1 MKFRNREINVFS
13 MSALDLFASA
23 LGAFILI
30 TVVLFPY
37 FPNTGDSAERVADIK
52 VQLKAVEQRLQACET
67 ARQQAEQQA
76 RETAGQLKQCRDELS
91 KKFLLVLMSWGT
103 RDDIDLHIINPQ
115 GKEFYYKR
123 KRFPG
128 VAGALEEDNISGPGN
143 EIWLHPAATPGDY
156 KIYYKFYRMRVRG
169 GARVRGS
176 VLTPEGKTPLPV
188 KHMTRQGEK
197 ILIAVVKVDE
207 QGRAHVQVR

>member
-52 VQLKAVEQRLQACET
+52 AELEAVEQRLHACET
-67 ARQQAEQQA
+67 ARQRAEQQA
-76 RETAGQLKQCRDELS
+76 RETASQLQQCREDLS

-103 RDDIDLHIINPQ
+103 ADDIDLHVVNPQ

-128 VAGALEEDNISGPGN
+128 VAGALEEDNIRGPGN

-156 KIYYKFYRMRVRG
+156 KIYYKFYAQRVRG
-169 GARVRGS
+169 GAKVRGS
-176 VLTPEGKTPLPV
+176 VLTPEGKTPLPS
-188 KHMTRQGEK
+188 KHMTRQGAK
-197 ILIAVVKVDE
+197 ILVAVIKVDE
-207 QGRAHVQVR
+207 QGRAHVQAR